1 MERVNKI
8 ITHDMY
14 KRYLERNRKAEENRC
29 FCRHDMGHFLDVA
42 RLAMIFAL
50 QQGSFAAMSDGGLSG
65 FAAMSVG
72 GSGGFAATSSGE
84 PGGFAGVCPEKTR
97 QAEEMIYAAALLHD
111 IGRWK
116 QYEDGTPH
124 EEASA
129 ALAPEILSDCGFTKE
144 ETEQIVTAISNHRN
158 AAVRDEQSFNGILY
172 RADKMSRSCF
182 CCEAEA
188 ACDWKGDKKNLVL
201 RY

>member
-8 ITHDMY
+8 LNHDLFKEY
-14 KRYLERNRKAEENRC
+14 TEKNRMAEADRH
-29 FCRHDMGHFLDVA
+29 FCHHDMGHFLDVA

-50 QQGSFAAMSDGGLSG
+50 QENLCI
-65 FAAMSVG
+65 
-72 GSGGFAATSSGE
+72 
-84 PGGFAGVCPEKTR
+84 P
-97 QAEEMIYAAALLHD
+97 EEMIYAAALLHD

-124 EEASA
+124 ERASA
-129 ALAPEILSDCGFTKE
+129 LFAPAILSDCGFTAE
-144 ETEQIVTAISNHRN
+144 ETAQILSAISSH
-158 AAVRDEQSFNGILY
+158 RDERVREEQNLNGILY

-182 CCEAEA
+182 CCEAEKE
-188 ACDWKGDKKNLVL
+188 CDWKGSRKNLVL

>member
-8 ITHDMY
+8 LNHDLY
-14 KRYLERNRKAEENRC
+14 KLYRKKNETAEENRH

-42 RLAMIFAL
+42 RLAMIFNL
-50 QQGSFAAMSDGGLSG
+50 QLGLSI
-65 FAAMSVG
+65 
-72 GSGGFAATSSGE
+72 
-84 PGGFAGVCPEKTR
+84 
-97 QAEEMIYAAALLHD
+97 AEETIYAAALLHD

-124 EEASA
+124 EKASA
-129 ALAPEILSDCGFTKE
+129 ALAPEILSDCGFME
-144 ETEQIVTAISNHRN
+144 EESGQILSAILNHRN
-158 AAVRDEQSFNGILY
+158 AAVGQEHTLDGILY

-182 CCEAEA
+182 CCEAEKE
-188 ACDWKGDKKNLVL
+188 CDWKGDKKNLVL

>member
-8 ITHDMY
+8 LKHDLFNA
-14 KRYLERNRKAEENRC
+14 YLEKNKAAEENRR

-42 RLAMIFAL
+42 RLAMIFNL
-50 QQGSFAAMSDGGLSG
+50 QQDLSI
-65 FAAMSVG
+65 S
-72 GSGGFAATSSGE
+72 
-84 PGGFAGVCPEKTR
+84 
-97 QAEEMIYAAALLHD
+97 EEMIYAAALLHD

-116 QYEDGTPH
+116 QYEDKTPH
-124 EEASA
+124 EKASA

-144 ETEQIVTAISNHRN
+144 ETEQIVNAISNHRN

-188 ACDWKGDKKNLVL
+188 ACNWKGDKKNLVL